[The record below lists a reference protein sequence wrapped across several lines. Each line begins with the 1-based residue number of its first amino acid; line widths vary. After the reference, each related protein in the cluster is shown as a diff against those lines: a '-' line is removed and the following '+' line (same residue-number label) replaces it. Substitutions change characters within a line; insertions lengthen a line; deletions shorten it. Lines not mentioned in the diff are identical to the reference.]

1 MRILTMNSYSPTPED
16 RGAPVQRP
24 RRYDREAR
32 RARRR
37 RRAMMCRLRILS
49 VILLIGLTVTAAM
62 ALIDRQPEQ
71 PEPPAPHQTEQAMV
85 SLPAPEPVAAEPE
98 EPAWAVTRTE
108 NTAPVRADFPSQY
121 VILLDLETG
130 EVLADRDSTAT
141 INPASMTMILTLL
154 VSAEHVTAELLEN
167 GTFTMTRAV
176 ADYTFSNNCSV
187 VGYEVDEVIP
197 VKELFYGCILCSGAD
212 ACMGLAETIFGSH
225 EAIIAAMNAKVE
237 ELGLAGTSHFTN
249 CVGLYDE
256 NLYTTVEDMAVIL
269 KTALENDLCR
279 EVLNTIT
286 YQSVPTVHHPEGQV
300 LSNLFSR
307 RIQYQDTGSVTVSA
321 AKTGYV
327 EESGF
332 CAASYGETPDGRG
345 YLCVT
350 GKSTGTQQSIKDHAE
365 LYRTYCPEAVLP
377 ESQDTRG

>member
-1 MRILTMNSYSPTPED
+1 MNSYYPSPDEHSTPSE
-16 RGAPVQRP
+16 RP
-24 RRYDREAR
+24 RHYDREAR

-37 RRAMMCRLRILS
+37 KRIMMRRLRILS
-49 VILLIGLTVTAAM
+49 AVALIGLTVTAAM

-71 PEPPAPHQTEQAMV
+71 PEAPVPEQNEQAMV
-85 SLPAPEPVAAEPE
+85 SLPEPEPVVVEPE
-98 EPAWAVTRTE
+98 EPVWAITHTDS
-108 NTAPVRADFPSQY
+108 TAQIRSDFPSQY
-121 VILLDLETG
+121 GILLELESG
-130 EVLADRDSTAT
+130 KVLAARDSTAT
-141 INPASMTMILTLL
+141 INPASMTKILTLL
-154 VSAEHVTAELLEN
+154 VSAEHVTDELLEN
-167 GTFTMTRAV
+167 GTFTMTREIG
-176 ADYTFSNNCSV
+176 DYCFVNKCSN

-225 EAIIAAMNAKVE
+225 EAIVEAMNAKVE
-237 ELGLAGTSHFTN
+237 ELGLSATSHFTN

-256 NLYTTVEDMAVIL
+256 NLYTTVEDMAIIL

-286 YQSVPTVHHPEGQV
+286 YQSVPTDHHPQGQV

-307 RIQYQDTGSVTVSA
+307 RIQYQDTGSVTVSC

-332 CAASYGETPDGRG
+332 CAASYGETPDGVG

-365 LYRTYCPEAVLP
+365 LYRTYCPEVELP
-377 ESQDTRG
+377 VTESETK